1 MKVVSTSKGVISEM
15 YAGDTFG
22 EGALLEDSH
31 LRKMSVL
38 AQEYPVAVLRIDKLH
53 YDRYIKS
60 FHAKEKT
67 RREAVFR
74 EVSILDELG
83 KEAKGALLH
92 TMVTHR
98 FKIGERLVV
107 EGSFCTSLMFISSGH
122 CRVTKQVPTPRGAEE
137 VELGAFYSGS
147 CLAAEATLGRGRCAY
162 TVTAMSFVVVET
174 LDAAFHIFCDH
185 PIIDGRAQALLRA
198 AERAFLLR
206 PRTQAIL
213 NGAESL
219 RRWREYKTQL
229 SDHVIRRRRRELR
242 RDAERFS
249 RPFDPPSPAADPADP
264 DAASP
269 QRRRGGEGLPE
280 LDPPDRMGPR
290 APRDGRWPFF
300 QPLVDRSA
308 ASRRMATLA
317 ADTGVLLKDNTF
329 I

>member
-15 YAGDTFG
+15 YAGDAFG
-22 EGALLEDSH
+22 EGGLLEESH

-60 FHAKEKT
+60 FHAKEKA

-74 EVSILDELG
+74 EVSVLDDLG

-107 EGSFCTSLMFISSGH
+107 EGSLCTSLMFISSGH
-122 CRVTKQVPTPRGAEE
+122 CRVTKQVPTPRGEEE

-162 TVTAMSFVVVET
+162 TVTAMSLVVAET
-174 LDAAFHIFCDH
+174 LDAALRIFCDH
-185 PIIDGRAQALLRA
+185 PVIGGRAQALLRA
-198 AERAFLLR
+198 AESAFLLR

-213 NGAESL
+213 NGAHSL
-219 RRWREYKTQL
+219 RRWREYKAQL
-229 SDHVIRRRRRELR
+229 SDHIVRRRRRELR
-242 RDAERFS
+242 RDADRFS
-249 RPFDPPSPAADPADP
+249 RPLDPASPADP
-264 DAASP
+264 DDADAP
-269 QRRRGGEGLPE
+269 PPRRSRGGEGLPE
-280 LDPPDRMGPR
+280 LGPPDRRAPR
-290 APRDGRWPFF
+290 VPRDGRWPFF

-308 ASRRMATLA
+308 ASRRMAALA
-317 ADTGVLLKDNTF
+317 ADTGVLLKDHTF
-329 I
+329 V